1 MRALAPNT
9 SNPAGTVF
17 ATSSRH
23 SQTED
28 MAVDTYNP
36 SAWDRICSYLLRDPL
51 IYLYTV
57 VLGTVS
63 LVCSLFDRGG
73 RRQHWLARAWAGLIL
88 KTSGC
93 RLTVVGAEH
102 LHASLDPTMRSGDP
116 GRACVYAVHHI
127 SALDIPVLYHGLPF
141 QFRIMAKKEL
151 FRYPFL
157 GWHLRRSGQIPIER
171 ENARS
176 SLRSLIAASRTV
188 QAGMPLLVF
197 PEGGRSATGRVN
209 PFLGGAF
216 YVAIKAGVP
225 VVPMAI
231 VGSFEAV
238 PMNNYVIKPRPITLV
253 VGEPISTEGFTPRAM
268 EQLAAVTQKAVEDL
282 YYARAEVGDPR
293 TGAPAGQMP
302 ATTTPAGS
310 EP

>member
-1 MRALAPNT
+1 VADI
-9 SNPAGTVF
+9 
-17 ATSSRH
+17 H
-23 SQTED
+23 
-28 MAVDTYNP
+28 NP

-57 VLGTVS
+57 VLGTAS
-63 LVCSLFDRGG
+63 LLCSHFDSSG
-73 RRQHWLARAWAGLIL
+73 RRQHWLARAWSWLIL
-88 KTSGC
+88 KTAGC
-93 RLTVVGAEH
+93 PLTIVGAEH
-102 LHASLDPTMRSGDP
+102 LDGS
-116 GRACVYAVHHI
+116 RACVYAVNHI

-171 ENARS
+171 DNARS
-176 SLRSLIAASRTV
+176 SLRSLIEASRTV

-197 PEGGRSATGRVN
+197 PEGGRSADGRVR

-238 PMNNYVIKPRPITLV
+238 PMNSFVIKPRPVALV
-253 VGEPISTEGFTPRAM
+253 VGEPISTKQFSARAM
-268 EQLAAVTQKAVEDL
+268 DELAAITQKAVEDL
-282 YYARAEVGDPR
+282 YYARAEVSDPR
-293 TGAPAGQMP
+293 TPGTLP
-302 ATTTPAGS
+302 ATITPA
-310 EP
+310 PD